1 MQVTPGDTTEE
12 RAEYWVEIIE
22 QARRFPGGIT
32 AFCKQNGISKD
43 NYYQWFKKLRFEHP
57 EWEDLTNNAVHRA
70 KRVKAKQKNKRKEAP
85 VEVEPRP
92 NRRQFTA
99 AYKAKI
105 LKETDAAPKGEIAA
119 ILRRE
124 GLFWSTLRKWRTQM
138 NSAGLEPQKRGRKA
152 DPQAEKIKKLENQLA
167 KLEKRLKQ
175 KDILLEL
182 QKKIA
187 EILETTNED

>member
-12 RAEYWVEIIE
+12 RAEYWVAIIE

-70 KRVKAKQKNKRKEAP
+70 KRVKTKQKNRRKEAP

-92 NRRQFTA
+92 VRRQFTA
-99 AYKAKI
+99 AFKAKI

-124 GLFWSTLRKWRTQM
+124 GLFWSTLRKWRAQM
-138 NSAGLEPQKRGRKA
+138 SSAGLEPQKRGRKV
-152 DPQAEKIKKLENQLA
+152 DPREEKIKKLENQLA